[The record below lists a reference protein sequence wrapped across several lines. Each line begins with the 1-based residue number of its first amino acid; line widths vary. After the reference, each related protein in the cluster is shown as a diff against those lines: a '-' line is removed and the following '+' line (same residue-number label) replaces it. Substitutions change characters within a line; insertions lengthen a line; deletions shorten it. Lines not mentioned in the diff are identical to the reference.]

1 MRINTHQSDPTRS
14 HSMLQTASRD
24 TMCYRVPDPDVTD
37 VTCPLQTSSLDSVN
51 PIPRTS
57 ATDPF
62 VYTIVNDSPLESR
75 CFPFNIMFRLE
86 INLDW
91 YATATIPQELISSDA
106 TPTHCKGMSIN
117 SYDYANETITSHG
130 TEDVIWDV
138 FSFVVTNSISL
149 PKMRRDKL
157 DLITCIQEKPTHL
170 TTEKRKWNASIWC
183 ENAPKH
189 NYTQVTQHQ
198 SVCVDM
204 EHNQRDETDSIVTDH
219 IAHKMTRSD
228 ARSTSKCVDIV
239 FVLLT
244 IWLTLFGYRCL
255 FSRAS
260 CDVIEPPHIN
270 HNQSDSV
277 HLPLQR
283 LGYTHHAS
291 TAQSTRR
298 SNKDLYNSLKQNQEA
313 QNYIQIIGSFAAA
326 LCGLF
331 VSQSRTFKV
340 FSFIAFNLLISG
352 RAQYI
357 NCTGSWASA
366 PCDSKTVSCDRG
378 NATANCTID
387 CIGNTACFGA
397 DIYGGAGSL
406 SINCHG
412 YRACY
417 RVQIHSA
424 NATTFIDARGE
435 DSLWRAI
442 IWCNT
447 TEYCGITARGK
458 HALRT
463 ALIYADVV
471 NGTKLFVNA
480 RGEEALWYTVIYC
493 PKDYIPGVRYSNDAL
508 CNIYAKGLQVML
520 A

>member
-1 MRINTHQSDPTRS
+1 MNQ
-14 HSMLQTASRD
+14 MLCALTLTSLIPHVLTQCFKPPAETP
-24 TMCYRVPDPDVTD
+24 MCYRVPDPDVTD

-62 VYTIVNDSPLESR
+62 VYTIVNDSALESR

-91 YATATIPQELISSDA
+91 YATATISQELISSDA
-106 TPTHCKGMSIN
+106 TPTHCK
-117 SYDYANETITSHG
+117 
-130 TEDVIWDV
+130 DVIWDV

-270 HNQSDSV
+270 H
-277 HLPLQR
+277 
-283 LGYTHHAS
+283 
-291 TAQSTRR
+291 
-298 SNKDLYNSLKQNQEA
+298 
-313 QNYIQIIGSFAAA
+313 
-326 LCGLF
+326 
-331 VSQSRTFKV
+331 
-340 FSFIAFNLLISG
+340 
-352 RAQYI
+352 
-357 NCTGSWASA
+357 
-366 PCDSKTVSCDRG
+366 
-378 NATANCTID
+378 
-387 CIGNTACFGA
+387 
-397 DIYGGAGSL
+397 
-406 SINCHG
+406 
-412 YRACY
+412 
-417 RVQIHSA
+417 
-424 NATTFIDARGE
+424 
-435 DSLWRAI
+435 
-442 IWCNT
+442 
-447 TEYCGITARGK
+447 
-458 HALRT
+458 
-463 ALIYADVV
+463 
-471 NGTKLFVNA
+471 
-480 RGEEALWYTVIYC
+480 
-493 PKDYIPGVRYSNDAL
+493 
-508 CNIYAKGLQVML
+508 
-520 A
+520 